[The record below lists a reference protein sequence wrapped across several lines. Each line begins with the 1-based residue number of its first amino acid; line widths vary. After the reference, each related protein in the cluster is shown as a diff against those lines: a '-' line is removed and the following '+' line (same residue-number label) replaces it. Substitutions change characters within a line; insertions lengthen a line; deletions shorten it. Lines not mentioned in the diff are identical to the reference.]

1 MKKLTMFTLALAAL
15 LGGMLLAQNQA
26 KDITGTW
33 QGTLHA
39 GKELRTVLKI
49 SKADGGALKAVFYSI
64 DQGGQ
69 GIPVSSISLQG
80 ATVKFSIAA
89 IGGNYEGKLANTD
102 GTLITGNWSQGPNPL
117 PLDLTLA
124 NDKTAWTIPEPPPPP
139 VPMAADANPSFE
151 VATIKPSVPDSPGIG
166 IRMNG
171 RNFST
176 LNTTLDDLITFAY
189 ELHARQ
195 VTGGPGWIG
204 TDKFDLAAIPDKP
217 GMPSDRQIKLMM
229 QKLMAERFKLA
240 FHHEKKELG
249 VFLITVAKTGPKISK
264 NETNPNGLP
273 GLGMQGLGRV
283 SVRNATIA
291 DFAQLMQGRILD
303 RPVVDQT
310 GLAGRYDFS
319 LQWTPDD
326 SQYGGR
332 GGQAPPPA
340 NGGTAPP
347 DLFNAMQEQLGLKI
361 EATKAPVDVL
371 VIDHV
376 EKPSDN

>member
-1 MKKLTMFTLALAAL
+1 MNRLKLLASLAAFSAGAL
-15 LGGMLLAQNQA
+15 FAQ
-26 KDITGTW
+26 DITGTW
-33 QGTLHA
+33 QGALQVAA
-39 GKELRTVLKI
+39 GRELRVVYKI
-49 SKADGGALKAVFYSI
+49 TKADTGGLKATMYSI

-69 GIPVSSISLQG
+69 GIPVSSVTVQNG
-80 ATVKFSIAA
+80 AVKMTVPA
-89 IGGNYEGKLANTD
+89 IGGVYEGKLSNTD
-102 GTLITGNWSQGPNPL
+102 ATAITGSWTQGPAPL
-117 PLDLTLA
+117 PLNLTLA
-124 NDKTAWTIPEPPPPP
+124 TEKTAWTIPEAPPPP
-139 VPMAADANPSFE
+139 VPMAANADPAFE

-176 LNTTLDDLITFAY
+176 LNTTLSDLITFAW
-189 ELHARQ
+189 EIHPNQLS
-195 VTGGPGWIG
+195 GGPAWISSQ
-204 TDKFDLAAIPDKP
+204 KFDLAAIPDKP
-217 GMPSDRQIKLMM
+217 GMPNDKQVKLMM
-229 QKLMAERFKLA
+229 RKLLADRFKLTL
-240 FHHEKKELG
+240 HHDKKDLS
-249 VFLITVAKTGPKISK
+249 VFLITVAKTGPKIAK

-283 SVRNATIA
+283 AVRNATIA

-310 GLAGRYDFS
+310 GLPGRYDFS

-340 NGGTAPP
+340 NGGNAPP
-347 DLFNAMQEQLGLKI
+347 DLFAAMQEQLGLKM
-361 EATKAPVDVL
+361 EATRAPVDVI

>member
-1 MKKLTMFTLALAAL
+1 MNRLK
-15 LGGMLLAQNQA
+15 LLASFAAFSAGALFAQ
-26 KDITGTW
+26 DITGTW
-33 QGTLHA
+33 QGALQVAA
-39 GKELRTVLKI
+39 GRELRVVYKI
-49 SKADGGALKAVFYSI
+49 TKADTGGLKATMYSI

-69 GIPVSSISLQG
+69 GIPVSSVTVQNG
-80 ATVKFSIAA
+80 AVKMTVPA
-89 IGGNYEGKLANTD
+89 IGGVYEGKLSNTD
-102 GTLITGNWSQGPNPL
+102 ATGITGSWTQGPAPL
-117 PLDLTLA
+117 PLNLTLA
-124 NDKTAWTIPEPPPPP
+124 TEKTAWTIHEAPPPP
-139 VPMAADANPSFE
+139 VPMAANADPAFE

-176 LNTTLDDLITFAY
+176 LNTTLSDLITFAW
-189 ELHARQ
+189 EIHPNQLS
-195 VTGGPGWIG
+195 GGPAWISSQ
-204 TDKFDLAAIPDKP
+204 KFDLAAIPDKP
-217 GMPSDRQIKLMM
+217 GMPNDKQVKLMM
-229 QKLMAERFKLA
+229 RKLLADRFKLTL
-240 FHHEKKELG
+240 HHDKKDLS
-249 VFLITVAKTGPKISK
+249 VFLITVAKTGPKIAK

-283 SVRNATIA
+283 AVRNATIA

-310 GLAGRYDFS
+310 GLPGRYDFS

-340 NGGTAPP
+340 NGGNAPP
-347 DLFNAMQEQLGLKI
+347 DLFAAMQEQLGLKM
-361 EATKAPVDVL
+361 EATRAPVDVI